1 MGALGP
7 RFPQSQRPVPG
18 DEGRLAASQELSP
31 AAGVR
36 FALHSVRE
44 TVLPACG
51 VCPFTAT
58 AMGVVTATVLW
69 PWRWGPRRA
78 SGPRRQSPRASAA
91 VRSGD
96 GHVEDKE
103 TQSDSTLRP
112 AAHMSEGGEGGALSV
127 TAAPWQAGWEW
138 GRENRPLEGFVSHDP
153 RERLLK
159 GGPGPI
165 TASRNRPPVPAR
177 RPAVWHVVPHLT
189 A

>member
-58 AMGVVTATVLW
+58 ATGGRHCHCPVAMEMGTEEGFRT
-69 PWRWGPRRA
+69 PP
-78 SGPRRQSPRASAA
+78 QSPWASAA

-96 GHVEDKE
+96 GHVEDKG
-103 TQSDSTLRP
+103 TQSDSAQTGSSHER
-112 AAHMSEGGEGGALSV
+112 GG
-127 TAAPWQAGWEW
+127 
-138 GRENRPLEGFVSHDP
+138 
-153 RERLLK
+153 
-159 GGPGPI
+159 
-165 TASRNRPPVPAR
+165 
-177 RPAVWHVVPHLT
+177 
-189 A
+189 